1 MKQRFT
7 KGIIA
12 TTLAFCSVFGTF
24 GIVTKPDSK
33 ASISASASAKESG
46 SPGTSHFTCRKIIVD
61 GKTFSGKVEVRVYGR
76 RGVPFYNISI
86 GGNFIKEIKDPDYVQ
101 IFGYQKV

>member
-33 ASISASASAKESG
+33 ASISASASSKSKSEFGNYS
-46 SPGTSHFTCRKIIVD
+46 TTCRTVIIN
-61 GKTFSGKVEVRVYGR
+61 GKTYSGTIRLKLVTVNKVSHLKIWINGE
-76 RGVPFYNISI
+76 F
-86 GGNFIKEIKDPDYVQ
+86 FKEFNDPNLQV
-101 IFGYQKV
+101 VH